1 MLYSVVQSLYSVTCT
16 QCVFNALQK
25 KANCF
30 HGMSKY
36 HKVYIV
42 EKKLYISDR
51 IMLFFVCNKTKIS
64 AYKRKEE
71 EAEEKNNA
79 MSSGVSQILIK
90 LGNKVIL
97 FISENEPYRL
107 FIHLNVFVN
116 GERKENK

>member
-71 EAEEKNNA
+71 EAEEK
-79 MSSGVSQILIK
+79 K
-90 LGNKVIL
+90 
-97 FISENEPYRL
+97 
-107 FIHLNVFVN
+107 
-116 GERKENK
+116 